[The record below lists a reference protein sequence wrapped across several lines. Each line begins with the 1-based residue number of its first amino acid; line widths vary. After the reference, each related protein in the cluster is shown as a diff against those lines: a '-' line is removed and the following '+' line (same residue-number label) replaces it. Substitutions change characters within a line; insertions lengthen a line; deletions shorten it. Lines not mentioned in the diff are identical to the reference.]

1 MNDNLPTDPTNP
13 TEGKPIPENPAEVPS
28 EAKAETPAL
37 QALEALV
44 AEPSALAAPPAAMET
59 PAIAPA
65 AEAVSA
71 PAETPAVEE
80 APVPV
85 ELPVEEDTRSDFEKM
100 MEAYEQK
107 ISNLHP
113 GSYVQGK
120 IVKIQDNEVFVDLSC
135 TRCEGTFPAEEI
147 KDAKGN
153 LLFAEGDAIDVQVLS
168 DPNSDTTIKLS
179 YKNARRQDL
188 IRKFKR
194 AFEDGTPVTGLITE
208 SIKGGMKVQIE
219 GFEAFLPASQID
231 LRYVENTD
239 LYIGRTERF
248 RIEKFNAKQ
257 AKLVVSRRKILEVE
271 KEQAR
276 KDIWEKLVV
285 GQVVVGKVT
294 RLTGYGVFVD
304 LGGVEGLIHIS
315 NLSWDKVKK
324 PSEIVKA
331 GDEISVQVI
340 ELDPEKERIGLGLK
354 QMVEDPW
361 LSIDRR
367 YVVGQRVRGKVEK
380 LESFGAFAKL
390 EPGVTGLIP
399 ISEMSWTRR
408 INHPSE
414 IMKIGDE
421 VETIVLRVD
430 PAERKISLSLKQINL
445 SPFAQFA
452 ETYKPGDVLEGEV
465 TNVVGYGAFVKL
477 ENNIEGLM
485 HISEISWTSVRNI
498 DDHVRKGDKISVRII
513 SINPETEKI
522 SLSAKMGE
530 PPQRD
535 APRPPEEAGDRGART
550 GDRFRKGG
558 RKPGSRDR
566 DGEDN
571 RYILSDAPAAAAKLG
586 EMFPKELLDKM
597 KPKRSN

>member
-28 EAKAETPAL
+28 EAKPETHAL
-37 QALEALV
+37 HALEAIV
-44 AEPSALAAPPAAMET
+44 AETSALAAPPPAIET

-535 APRPPEEAGDRGART
+535 EPRPPEEAGDRGART